1 MIGLIGFYGLFHLM
15 FGIQFSSLWKPYG
28 VVSAL
33 TLLMFSAMYWANKSS
48 RHMGNDGGRV
58 FLVLGT
64 YMCST
69 SLVGTYYSA
78 QLGLM
83 PTEDVIPFSVFLTAG
98 LSISC
103 LLAYYTRKRHEGKHR
118 SEGGHHKSV

>member
-15 FGIQFSSLWKPYG
+15 FGIRFSSLWKPYG

-33 TLLMFSAMYWANKSS
+33 TLLMFSAMYWTKRSY
-48 RHMGNDGGRV
+48 RHLGDNRRRV

-69 SLVGTYYSA
+69 SLVGVYYAA

-83 PTEDVIPFSVFLTAG
+83 PTEDVVPFSVFLTVG

-103 LLAYYTRKRHEGKHR
+103 LLAYYMRGRDEGKHGG
-118 SEGGHHKSV
+118 EGGNHANV